1 MSGRQS
7 VQTHGAGAVISC
19 RSHSLR
25 ACVREQRPD
34 GVLRFGD
41 ELVVVIESKIVGGAP
56 SDQARLLQLHG
67 VETERSR

>member
-1 MSGRQS
+1 
-7 VQTHGAGAVISC
+7 
-19 RSHSLR
+19 
-25 ACVREQRPD
+25 
-34 GVLRFGD
+34 VLRFGD